1 MFILASVR
9 WSIQCLISA
18 VTQVGGGDLFFR
30 FTFSVVL
37 WGGRGAADKY
47 DWPVW
52 GALAVFRPHWV
63 CPAHGLCAFP
73 VTLLR
78 VQAALLGAGPELR
91 ALPRPKPLRFR
102 FSGTPQRCR
111 LRWACVLCLPGLSSS
126 GRQELDECTCSRC
139 RVPYPLRGPSLSFQ
153 LVQCSSCLSWGA
165 DLCLRPSRQ
174 MSTIQNLRKCLVRN
188 WKPVCSLVGD
198 SVSGAELPLSGSGW
212 SLVLLSSCKWP
223 AVP

>member
-1 MFILASVR
+1 M
-9 WSIQCLISA
+9 SIA
-18 VTQVGGGDLFFR
+18 TPAFFLLV
-30 FTFSVVL
+30 SCC
-37 WGGRGAADKY
+37 GEG
-47 DWPVW
+47 
-52 GALAVFRPHWV
+52 GALQTNVT
-63 CPAHGLCAFP
+63 GLCGEHSQCSGHTGFAPTPSVCAFP